1 MLLKTELGGN
11 LSLLLL
17 FSWVSPKAIILTD
30 FTVDK
35 TALEELGFHHII
47 QKTLNSVSVDDRQS
61 NRNIMDYLRKT
72 VPKVFQNTLSV
83 LSTATIQQ
91 FLDELVW
98 RESHGLSA
106 ADAFHNIIRDLSSQ
120 ARADTGMSL
129 IKRLPAV
136 AADPFKDW
144 SLKTA
149 EIAVSASVP
158 IPASLTVTKTATA
171 PAPAAVTTV
180 LPKPTIPAPVL
191 KVAPAP
197 APAPVQVPPPVP
209 QPQPSMLSSTLKRPA
224 TSPLTNPPSNPKE
237 IKYSPLSSYY
247 ATMQSARGTDTI
259 VCIDTNNS
267 ETICQVR
274 CNFYKLPAIN
284 Y

>member
-1 MLLKTELGGN
+1 
-11 LSLLLL
+11 
-17 FSWVSPKAIILTD
+17 
-30 FTVDK
+30 
-35 TALEELGFHHII
+35 
-47 QKTLNSVSVDDRQS
+47 
-61 NRNIMDYLRKT
+61 MDYLRKT

-106 ADAFHNIIRDLSSQ
+106 ADAFHNIIRDLSAQ
-120 ARADTGMSL
+120 ARVDTGMSL

-149 EIAVSASVP
+149 QIAVAAPVP
-158 IPASLTVTKTATA
+158 IPASLTVTKTTTA
-171 PAPAAVTTV
+171 PAPTATTTV
-180 LPKPTIPAPVL
+180 LPKPIIPAPVV

-197 APAPVQVPPPVP
+197 VPVPPPV
-209 QPQPSMLSSTLKRPA
+209 QIPQPSMLSSAVKRPA

-274 CNFYKLPAIN
+274 RFFFSKLRATNP
-284 Y
+284 